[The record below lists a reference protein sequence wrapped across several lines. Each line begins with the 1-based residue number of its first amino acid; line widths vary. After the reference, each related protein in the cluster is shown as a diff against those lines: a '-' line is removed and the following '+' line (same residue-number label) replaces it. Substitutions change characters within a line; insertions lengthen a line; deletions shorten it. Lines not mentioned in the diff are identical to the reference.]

1 MASIA
6 LRDLTFTYPPSDP
19 DAGSLSGA
27 ESLGKAALSH
37 VSVTIP
43 DGTFVTLY
51 GENGSGKS
59 TLLRLI
65 KREIAPLGSRSGEIL
80 LDGTPTDTLSD
91 RDSACRIGYVAQQPE
106 EQIVTDR
113 VWHELAFG
121 CENLGMAE
129 DKMRRR
135 VAEIACM
142 FGMEDW
148 FERDTASLSGGQKQL
163 LSLAAVMAMDPDVLL
178 LDEPTAQLDPIA
190 AVEFF
195 SVVARFHREFSL
207 TIVLVTHALEEVL
220 PYTDRL
226 LVLEKGS
233 VLAYDTPSAV
243 LERLRNREDMLP
255 GLPVAMRL
263 FHEYPAPC
271 PVTIREG
278 KAYLRTHFANTVR
291 TRPMTADTPLSRA
304 AEMLSFRDVWFRYRK
319 NAPDVLRGLT
329 FSVRQGEIFCVLG
342 GNGSG
347 KSTMLSVTSGWHT
360 PYAGTVRVCGK
371 RIRDY
376 GGDSLFRDCLA
387 YLPQDVTTLFA
398 CPTVESELAEVGAS
412 VPDFLMASAHTH
424 PYDLSGGQKQLL
436 ALTKVLATHPRLL
449 LLDEPTKGLDGTAR
463 ERIARTLR
471 GLRDDGLTIVC
482 VTHDVDFAAAIA
494 DRCAFFFRG
503 EITSI
508 DTPRRFFADNRFYT
522 TAVSRIT
529 RGYFD
534 NTVTVADA
542 KALCAQNGYR
552 KGE

>member
-6 LRDLTFTYPPSDP
+6 LRDLTFAYPSSETTNPSDR
-19 DAGSLSGA
+19 GNI
-27 ESLGKAALSH
+27 GKTALSH

-80 LDGTPTDTLSD
+80 LDGTSTDTLSD

-121 CENLGMAE
+121 CENIGMPE

-135 VAEIACM
+135 IAEIACM
-142 FGMEDW
+142 FGMEEW

-190 AVEFF
+190 SVEFL
-195 SVVARFHREFSL
+195 SVVARLHREFSM
-207 TIVLVTHALEEVL
+207 TILLVTHALEDVL

-226 LVLEKGS
+226 LVLEGGS
-233 VLAYDTPSAV
+233 VLAYDTPSTV
-243 LERLRNREDMLP
+243 LERLRHREDMLL
-255 GLPVAMRL
+255 GFPVAMQL

-271 PVTIREG
+271 PLTIRDG
-278 KAYLRTHFANTVR
+278 RTYLHTHFANTVR
-291 TRPMTADTPLSRA
+291 TLPLPADTPQPQA
-304 AEMLSFRDVWFRYRK
+304 AEMLSFRDVWFRYQK
-319 NAPDVLRGLT
+319 NTPDVLRGLT
-329 FSVRQGEIFCVLG
+329 FSVRQGEILCVLG

-347 KSTMLSVTSGWHT
+347 KSTMLSVTSGWLT
-360 PYAGTVRVCGK
+360 PYAGMVRVCGK
-371 RIRDY
+371 RLREY
-376 GGDSLFRDCLA
+376 GGDSLFRNCLA

-398 CPTVESELAEVGAS
+398 CQTAEKELAEVGIS
-412 VPDFLMASAHTH
+412 VPETLKTAAHTH

-449 LLDEPTKGLDGTAR
+449 LLDEPTKGLDSTAR
-463 ERIARTLR
+463 ERIAKTLR
-471 GLRDDGLTIVC
+471 ELRKSGLTIVC

-503 EITSI
+503 EITSM
-508 DTPRRFFADNRFYT
+508 DAPRRFFADNRFYT
-522 TAVSRIT
+522 TAVCRIT
-529 RGYFD
+529 RGYYD
-534 NTVTVADA
+534 NAVTVADA
-542 KALCAQNGYR
+542 KAFCKANGYR
-552 KGE
+552 REE

>member
-6 LRDLTFTYPPSDP
+6 FQDLTFSYLP
-19 DAGSLSGA
+19 SGA
-27 ESLGKAALSH
+27 ENTGKTALSH
-37 VSVTIP
+37 ISATIP
-43 DGTFVTLY
+43 DGAFVVVY

-65 KREIAPLGSRSGEIL
+65 KREIAPLGSRTGEIL
-80 LDGTPTDTLSD
+80 IDGTPMNSLSD

-121 CENLGMAE
+121 CENIGMPM
-129 DKMRRR
+129 DKIHRR
-135 VAEIACM
+135 VAEITCL

-148 FERDTASLSGGQKQL
+148 FEKDTASLSGGQKQL
-163 LSLAAVMAMDPDVLL
+163 LSLAAVMTMDPDVLL

-190 AVEFF
+190 SVEFL
-195 SVVARFHREFSL
+195 SAVARLHREFSM
-207 TIVLVTHALEEVL
+207 TIVLVTHALEEIL
-220 PYTDRL
+220 PYTDRI
-226 LVLEKGS
+226 LVLENGS
-233 VLAYDTPSAV
+233 VLAYDIPSVV
-243 LERLRNREDMLP
+243 LERLRVRENMLP
-255 GLPVAMRL
+255 GLPAAFRL
-263 FHEYPAPC
+263 FQEYPAPC
-271 PVTIREG
+271 PITIREG
-278 KAYLRTHFANTVR
+278 KAYLRTHFANSVR
-291 TRPMTADTPLSRA
+291 SLPTAADTTSPDVPEL
-304 AEMLSFRDVWFRYRK
+304 MSFRDVWFRYRK
-319 NAPDVLRGLT
+319 DAPDVLRGLT

-347 KSTMLSVTSGWHT
+347 KSTMLSVTSGWLT

-371 RIRDY
+371 RLREY
-376 GGDSLFRDCLA
+376 SGDTLFHNCLA

-398 CPTVESELAEVGAS
+398 CSTVEKELAEAD
-412 VPDFLMASAHTH
+412 VPVPPSLMAAAHTH

-436 ALTKVLATHPRLL
+436 ALAKVLAAHPRLL
-449 LLDEPTKGLDGTAR
+449 LLDEPTKGLDAMAR
-463 ERIARTLR
+463 DRIVHTLH
-471 GLRDDGLTIVC
+471 GLRDSGLTIVC
-482 VTHDVDFAAAIA
+482 VTHDVDFAASIA

-508 DTPRRFFADNRFYT
+508 DTPRRFFTDNRFYT

-542 KALCAQNGYR
+542 KALCSANGYR
-552 KGE
+552 KER